1 MTNQEAIIKLTNI
14 MHDDHYAWHPSIL
27 TAFGMAVDALKGEG
41 DCISRAEAIDAI
53 ESHIRTAEEP
63 YHLSRVEEVMNHVFE
78 IAASCVYN
86 LPSAQPSGPDN
97 LVKDSPSLAKDLVND
112 CINRQAAIDALV
124 NSVSEIGLH
133 DNSEVARYGATF
145 RQHEIID
152 IIEGLPSA
160 QPERVWHPVE
170 KPPAHHKDVIVRGVE
185 AIGNVTVHKVMQWDV
200 DTWRPTDYAPS
211 IMWTEWSEI

>member
-1 MTNQEAIIKLTNI
+1 MTNQEAVTKLTNI
-14 MHDDHYAWHPSIL
+14 MHDDHYSWHPSIL
-27 TAFGMAVDALKGEG
+27 TAFGMAVDALKGTDV

-86 LPSAQPSGPDN
+86 LPSAQPEPCEDAVSREAISEWLKQYGQDVLHGKYEFSLMYIWKN
-97 LVKDSPSLAKDLVND
+97 LMD
-112 CINRQAAIDALV
+112 
-124 NSVSEIGLH
+124 
-133 DNSEVARYGATF
+133 
-145 RQHEIID
+145 
-152 IIEGLPSA
+152 LPSA

>member
-112 CINRQAAIDALV
+112 CISRQAAIDIV
-124 NSVSEIGLH
+124 RSECRCGEQMGL
-133 DNSEVARYGATF
+133 
-145 RQHEIID
+145 
-152 IIEGLPSA
+152 IEELKALPSVRLE
-160 QPERVWHPVE
+160 QPICKTKIQRP
-170 KPPAHHKDVIVRGVE
+170 KSLGFDVIGGRRRDE
-185 AIGNVTVHKVMQWDV
+185 
-200 DTWRPTDYAPS
+200 
-211 IMWTEWSEI
+211 